1 MSSIDERK
9 IWKHWAYLK
18 NELPADE
25 IVDGMVEAG
34 IFAPTQGR
42 DILSVQPNTRQM
54 KAEKFL
60 NSLINAGDKGFE
72 TFCNIMRRDNENR
85 YKAIMERLEIGE
97 NAGGC
102 TGGGASASNVIHV
115 RPTGSATPLDKI
127 RPDSG
132 MSGSQRPISSMS
144 SSSASTDISMPS
156 RDGETGEK
164 NQRRGKS
171 AARRAWR
178 SESSASE
185 SFPPTNQVPPNNAIA
200 PYGGL
205 ARAPSTG
212 EAIITQSRN
221 SDYDGRSDI
230 ASASGGHSS
239 GGPGA
244 DSNSQGSSSEA
255 PGVDMKALEQ
265 ELVRIAPTIAELFQ
279 KFAKT
284 TCKEPVS
291 EEEIQNVK
299 AENERLRKTNRA
311 LIEKLNSFQHR
322 IIQLQLENKKLRE
335 EGEGVMEAKDELDRK
350 EFELKDLEKRLEEQ
364 KQALEEKEMELNNQ
378 LMKIQ
383 DIENDIARQK
393 EQIKKLE
400 TLHEEGQ
407 LDNERQQEE
416 ILILREDKKKQQQQI
431 LKLEFKQRVG
441 EERLQSLD
449 ARMRQLE
456 QPKRNFRRSDPSK
469 IKPRRPLGMF
479 YN

>member
-1 MSSIDERK
+1 
-9 IWKHWAYLK
+9 
-18 NELPADE
+18 
-25 IVDGMVEAG
+25 
-34 IFAPTQGR
+34 
-42 DILSVQPNTRQM
+42 
-54 KAEKFL
+54 
-60 NSLINAGDKGFE
+60 
-72 TFCNIMRRDNENR
+72 
-85 YKAIMERLEIGE
+85 
-97 NAGGC
+97 
-102 TGGGASASNVIHV
+102 
-115 RPTGSATPLDKI
+115 
-127 RPDSG
+127 
-132 MSGSQRPISSMS
+132 
-144 SSSASTDISMPS
+144 MPS

-171 AARRAWR
+171 GARRAWR

-185 SFPPTNQVPPNNAIA
+185 SFLPTNHVPPNNAAA
-200 PYGGL
+200 PYGGVP
-205 ARAPSTG
+205 RAPSTG
-212 EAIITQSRN
+212 ETFITTQSRN
-221 SDYDGRSDI
+221 SDYDHDAQPNM
-230 ASASGGHSS
+230 ASASGGHAAAAS
-239 GGPGA
+239 GA
-244 DSNSQGSSSEA
+244 DNSNN

-311 LIEKLNSFQHR
+311 LIEKLNSFQHK

-335 EGEGVMEAKDELDRK
+335 EGEGVMIAKDDLDRK

-378 LMKIQ
+378 LMKIK
-383 DIENDIARQK
+383 DIEDDIARQK
-393 EQIKKLE
+393 DQIQKLE

-416 ILILREDKKKQQQQI
+416 ILTLREDKKKQQQQI

-449 ARMRQLE
+449 SRMRQLE

>member
-1 MSSIDERK
+1 MSSMDERK

-60 NSLINAGDKGFE
+60 NNLINAGDKGFE
-72 TFCNIMRRDNENR
+72 TFCNILRRDNENR
-85 YKAIMERLEIGE
+85 YKAIMEKLEIGE

-102 TGGGASASNVIHV
+102 SGGAAASNLINV
-115 RPTGSATPLDKI
+115 RPTSTAAPVDNT

-132 MSGSQRPISSMS
+132 RSGSQRPISSMS

-185 SFPPTNQVPPNNAIA
+185 SFPPTNQVPPNNAVA

-221 SDYDGRSDI
+221 SDYEERSNM
-230 ASASGGHSS
+230 AAPGGHPSGASGS
-239 GGPGA
+239 
-244 DSNSQGSSSEA
+244 DNSQATAPET

-279 KFAKT
+279 KFAMT
-284 TCKEPVS
+284 TCKDPVS

-311 LIEKLNSFQHR
+311 LIDKLNSFQHR

-364 KQALEEKEMELNNQ
+364 KQALEEKELELNNQ

-449 ARMRQLE
+449 SRMRQLE